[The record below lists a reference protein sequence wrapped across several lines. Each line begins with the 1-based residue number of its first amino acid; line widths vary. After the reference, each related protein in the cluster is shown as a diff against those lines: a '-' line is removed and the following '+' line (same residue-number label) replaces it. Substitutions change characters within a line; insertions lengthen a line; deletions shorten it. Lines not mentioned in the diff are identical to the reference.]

1 VVNLDISRLEN
12 SEIYSTGI
20 TLPASVPV
28 EDHTPD
34 LDHRNEVRTCTRRGC
49 RKLALDDA
57 EYCAKHD
64 ADIRKYKR
72 DYDRRRRAEWEAAK
86 RCMRC
91 GAEKRKAGRPWCP
104 ACVIRLDT
112 ARKGVRADH
121 TSDLDHSP
129 RNPKRERIAQRL
141 IPWSNS
147 PLNEGR
153 IRMRGG
159 KRGAPSLESRDRRD
173 LADIQRI
180 LVRYE
185 QTLDEAY
192 SQETREMTPDQRAS
206 TRRAAHAGLALAVR
220 LGMEALVTYGYEV
233 PVLARDDDDEIGD
246 PEE

>member
-1 VVNLDISRLEN
+1 MVNLDISRLEN

-34 LDHRNEVRTCTRRGC
+34 LDHRRCTRKGC
-49 RKLALDDA
+49 RKQALDDA
-57 EYCAKHD
+57 DYCAKHD

-72 DYDRRRRAEWEAAK
+72 DYDKRRRAEWEAQK

-91 GAEKRKAGRPWCP
+91 GAQKRKAGRPWCP

-112 ARKGVRADH
+112 ARKGARADH
-121 TSDLDHSP
+121 TVDLDHPS
-129 RNPKRERIAQRL
+129 KSARIAQRL

-153 IRMRGG
+153 VRMRGG

-192 SQETREMTPDQRAS
+192 SQETRDMTPDQRAS